1 METSAMNPPVNA
13 VSILSEPK
21 LVDPLFVAAFEGWND
36 GGAAATNA
44 VRRMIDVF
52 HAEKFA
58 SIDPEEFY
66 VFTENRPLV
75 KLVEGRQRRL
85 QWQTND
91 FYHAALPGT
100 KRDIILFHGTEP
112 NLHWKTYCANLEAVM
127 EAHGARQVVTLG
139 AYLADVLYTLPIGVN
154 GFSNDPAIEERHEL
168 KRTNYEGPTGIV
180 GALSNLRQGKPD
192 LMMSLWAAVPYYI
205 SIPNPKAVHALLSKL
220 KAIFGFEL
228 DMEPLEKAADSF
240 DNEINDVVARDPN
253 VAAYVRELKK
263 REFLN

>member
-1 METSAMNPPVNA
+1 MNAPSNA
-13 VSILSEPK
+13 VRYLSEPK
-21 LVDPLFVAAFEGWND
+21 LADPLFVAAFEGWND
-36 GGAAATNA
+36 GGAAATKA
-44 VRRMIDVF
+44 VQRLIDSF
-52 HAEKFA
+52 HAQKFA
-58 SIDPEEFY
+58 SLDPESFY
-66 VFTENRPLV
+66 VFTENRPVV
-75 KLVEGRQRRL
+75 KVVEGRQRQV
-85 QWQTND
+85 QWQTNA

-112 NLHWKTYCANLEAVM
+112 NLQWKTYCANLETVM
-127 EAHGARQVVTLG
+127 EAHGAREVVTLG

-154 GFSNDPAIEERHEL
+154 GFSNDPALEEKHQL
-168 KRTNYEGPTGIV
+168 KRTSYEGPTGIV
-180 GALSNLRQGKPD
+180 GVLSNLRQDKAG

-228 DMEPLEKAADSF
+228 DMEPLERAADSF

>member
-1 METSAMNPPVNA
+1 MKPPVTALNY
-13 VSILSEPK
+13 LSEPN
-21 LVDPLFVAAFEGWND
+21 LRDPLLVCAFEGWND

-44 VRRMIDVF
+44 VRRLIEEF
-52 HAEKFA
+52 KAQQFA
-58 SIDPEEFY
+58 SLDPEEFY

-75 KLVEGRQRRL
+75 KLVEGRQRKL

-91 FYHAALPGT
+91 FYHAPLPGT
-100 KRDIILFHGTEP
+100 GRDIILFHGTEP

-127 EAHGARQVVTLG
+127 EKYSVRQVVTLG

-154 GFSNDPAIEERHEL
+154 GFSNDPALEEKHEL
-168 KRTNYEGPTGIV
+168 KRTSYEGPTGIV
-180 GALSNLRQGKPD
+180 GVLSNLRASGPG

-220 KAIFGFEL
+220 KTIFAFDL
-228 DMEPLEKAADSF
+228 DMEQLEKAADSF

>member
-1 METSAMNPPVNA
+1 MTNPVNA
-13 VSILSEPK
+13 VRYLSQPK
-21 LVDPLFVAAFEGWND
+21 LTDPLFVAAFEGWND

-44 VRRMIDVF
+44 VRRMIDLF
-52 HAEKFA
+52 GAEKFA
-58 SIDPEEFY
+58 SLDPEEFY

-100 KRDIILFHGTEP
+100 NRDIILFHGTEP
-112 NLHWKTYCANLEAVM
+112 NLHWKTYCANLESVM
-127 EAHGARQVVTLG
+127 QGHDARQVVTLG

-154 GFSNDPAIEERHEL
+154 GFSNDPTLEDKHEL

-180 GALSNLRQGKPD
+180 GVLSNLRQDQPG

-220 KAIFGFEL
+220 KSVFGFQI
-228 DMEPLEKAADSF
+228 DMEPLERDADSF